1 MRHERDVA
9 LRGNA
14 QAHRNLSFGAGDGSR
29 DANHR
34 PLPYPQRPGRVR
46 MRVRVRATLM
56 TGDGDRVRGNSWS
69 GASQKTG
76 DGDSGQAA
84 SVRQTTDLHSLP
96 ALWKRAGCVRL
107 PVGPRLINKPQ
118 SSSGPG
124 RFAASSGPL
133 RSGAE
138 RILCGQA
145 SAVAYAVVRPHSGH
159 SRTASSRSRARSHFR
174 TPKARESI
182 LWILRVPPGD
192 RDGAHLQLM
201 PEQHLPSCVR
211 AADRQSRTSLSLGQR
226 VEGLAG
232 MQRRAFRLSE
242 QGECHPPTSDVCVLR
257 NR

>member
-1 MRHERDVA
+1 M
-9 LRGNA
+9 
-14 QAHRNLSFGAGDGSR
+14 
-29 DANHR
+29 
-34 PLPYPQRPGRVR
+34 
-46 MRVRVRATLM
+46 RVRATLM

-138 RILCGQA
+138 RILCRQA
-145 SAVAYAVVRPHSGH
+145 SAVAYAVVRPHSGR
-159 SRTASSRSRARSHFR
+159 SGTASSRSRARSHFS
-174 TPKARESI
+174 TPKARNSQSGSSLCRRETGVGRIFSSCRSNI
-182 LWILRVPPGD
+182 CHLVSGRPIDNHGPVLVLGSEWRDWPECSEGHSGSVSKANAIHPRRTCASFETVRDVAGHGGLPGC
-192 RDGAHLQLM
+192 RSGH
-201 PEQHLPSCVR
+201 
-211 AADRQSRTSLSLGQR
+211 
-226 VEGLAG
+226 
-232 MQRRAFRLSE
+232 
-242 QGECHPPTSDVCVLR
+242 
-257 NR
+257 